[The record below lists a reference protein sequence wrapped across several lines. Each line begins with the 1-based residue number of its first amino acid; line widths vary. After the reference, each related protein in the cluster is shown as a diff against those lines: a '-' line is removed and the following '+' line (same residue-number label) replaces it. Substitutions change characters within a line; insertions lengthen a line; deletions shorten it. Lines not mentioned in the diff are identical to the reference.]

1 MKKVLLLA
9 LALVLPTASLAEN
22 IKPGAIEV
30 KGGSTLGYRSTTLK
44 DDASGDK
51 LTVSTF
57 ALDTSAAYYL
67 SHNFGVGLELSY
79 DKTTFKSTGTPDI
92 KTSTWIFG
100 PKVVFDQGLSP
111 DVSFFAEGTVGLT
124 AQDNDGFKSD
134 GWAVGVGAG
143 IKYFF
148 VPAFSADL
156 GVKYQYAKLK
166 DDASNK
172 ATGNDLFV
180 GVGFSVYLGNK

>member
-30 KGGSTLGYRSTTLK
+30 KGASNLGIQSQTLK
-44 DDASGDK
+44 DDATGDK
-51 LTVSTF
+51 FTTSTF
-57 ALDTSAAYYL
+57 AIDTSAAYYVT
-67 SHNFGVGLELSY
+67 HNVGVGLELSY
-79 DKTTFKSTGTPDI
+79 DSTTFKQTGLANVTD
-92 KTSTWIFG
+92 KAWSFG

-111 DVSFFAEGTVGLT
+111 GVSFFAEGMVGLT
-124 AQDNDGFKSD
+124 AMDNDGFKTD
-134 GWAVGVGAG
+134 GWGFGIGAG
-143 IKYFF
+143 LKYFF

-172 ATGNDLFV
+172 ATGSDLVV
-180 GVGFSVYLGNK
+180 GIGFSVYLNNK

>member
-30 KGGSTLGYRSTTLK
+30 KGGSTLGFQSTTLK
-44 DDASGDK
+44 DDATGDK
-51 LTVSTF
+51 FTTSTF

-67 SHNFGVGLELSY
+67 NHNVGVGLELSY
-79 DKTTFKSTGTPDI
+79 DNTTFKQTGLPNV
-92 KTSTWIFG
+92 TSKAWTLG

-111 DVSFFAEGTVGLT
+111 EVSFFGEAMVGLT
-124 AQDNDGFKSD
+124 AMDDDGFKTD
-134 GWAVGVGAG
+134 GWGFGIGAG
-143 IKYFF
+143 LKYFF

-172 ATGNDLFV
+172 ATGSDLVV
-180 GVGFSVYLGNK
+180 GIGFSVYLNNK